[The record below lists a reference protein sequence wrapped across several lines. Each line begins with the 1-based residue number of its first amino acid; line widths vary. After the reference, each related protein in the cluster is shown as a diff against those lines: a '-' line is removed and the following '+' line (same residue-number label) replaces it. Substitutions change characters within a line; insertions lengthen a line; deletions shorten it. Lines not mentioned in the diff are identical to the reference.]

1 MNHFSL
7 GVSTWL
13 KSFGFIFSKGLAHY
27 FLYPL
32 AFAIIMSL
40 LVAHGISGAV
50 NYVSS
55 WVYDFFDVVA
65 LPEEAG
71 FWDTLASWAAEASKW
86 ATIII
91 LNVIFYYVYIKV
103 NKYIILILMSPIMA
117 LLSERTEEILTG
129 EKYPFTWSIFI
140 ADVWRGILIALR
152 NMMLEFGWIVIVGF
166 GGMLVTA
173 VFAPLSLIYAPIAGI
188 LLFVVGAY
196 FYGFSTLD
204 YNSERKRLKLR
215 QSAEFVR
222 AHKGIAIAN
231 GSIFTVLLWIP
242 FLGVIVA
249 PITCTVAATL
259 AYYETGLL
267 GKEKFNLPR
276 TSEV

>member
-7 GVSTWL
+7 GLSTWF

-40 LVAHGISGAV
+40 LVAHRISEAV
-50 NYVSS
+50 DYVSA
-55 WVYDFFDVVA
+55 WVYAFFDVA
-65 LPEEAG
+65 SLPEDAN

-91 LNVIFYYVYIKV
+91 LNVVFYYVYIKL
-103 NKYIILILMSPIMA
+103 NKYIILILLSPIMA

-129 EKYPFTWSIFI
+129 EKYPFTWGIFI
-140 ADVWRGILIALR
+140 SDVWRGILIALR
-152 NMMLEFGWIVIVGF
+152 NMLLEITWIVAVGI
-166 GGMLVTA
+166 GGIMVTA
-173 VFAPLSLIYAPIAGI
+173 IFAPLSLLYAPLAAIF
-188 LLFVVGAY
+188 LFIIGAY

-204 YNSERKRLKLR
+204 YNSERKRLKLN

-222 AHKGIAIAN
+222 SHKGIAIAN
-231 GSIFTVLLWIP
+231 GSLFSILLWIP

-259 AYYETGLL
+259 AYHETGHL
-267 GKEKFNLPR
+267 GREKFSLPR
-276 TSEV
+276 A